1 MPYEDLKREIVEAF
15 VFLEEHGLNWAYSG
29 NISVRVGEDLFLLS
43 PSGVWKARMKPEDV
57 LLVTGD
63 GKVLEGNGKP
73 SVEFKTHVAI
83 YRARRDVRAVVHA
96 HPIYAGIIAAKRV
109 DIEPVLEEL
118 TFYVGG
124 TIRVAS
130 YAPSGTDELARNA
143 VEALGDKKAVILANH
158 GVVACGSSLEE
169 ALAVLGYVERAAKVA
184 VYSMLIGG
192 VHPLPR
198 EAQTLERELYVQKLQ
213 KVLFK

>member
-1 MPYEDLKREIVEAF
+1 
-15 VFLEEHGLNWAYSG
+15 
-29 NISVRVGEDLFLLS
+29 VGEDLFLLS

-83 YRARRDVRAVVHA
+83 YRARRDVKAVVHA

-130 YAPSGTDELARNA
+130 YAPSGTEELARNA

-198 EAQTLERELYVQKLQ
+198 EAETLERELYVQKLHRAMSQ
-213 KVLFK
+213 